1 MTKSHTTDYSEN
13 DQITTSLHEK
23 ILGNHPRIIEVRNLI
38 DRLAKVNLT
47 VLITGETGTGKD
59 VTARLLHK
67 QSTRNGKS
75 FIKVNCPSIPE
86 GILESELFG
95 YERGAFTGAHT
106 SKPGRFELANDG
118 TIFLDEI
125 CETAQNVQGKLLQ
138 VLDDNS
144 FVRIGGVEAVHT
156 NARVVAATNIP
167 LDRAVEEGHLRK
179 DIAFRLSD
187 VIIHLPPLRERS
199 EDIPLL
205 AEHFNYNMCKMLK
218 KEYEQI
224 PNDLVEILQQ
234 KRWPGNIRELAAN
247 VKKYVATGST
257 EALLGEDQNTPLN
270 GDPIAITAPGH
281 PLGNNNGNGR
291 NGTSP
296 PERQFM
302 PLREAARRAM
312 EKAEKDLIEETLR
325 YTLWNRRKAAKLLD
339 TSYSSLLRRIE
350 AYKIG
355 KSEATL

>member
-1 MTKSHTTDYSEN
+1 M
-13 DQITTSLHEK
+13 
-23 ILGNHPRIIEVRNLI
+23 
-38 DRLAKVNLT
+38 VNIT

-59 VTARLLHK
+59 ITARLLHK
-67 QSTRNGKS
+67 LSSRNGKP

-95 YERGAFTGAHT
+95 YERGAFTGAYA
-106 SKPGRFELANDG
+106 SKPGRFELANEG

-125 CETAQNVQGKLLQ
+125 CETPQKVQGKLLQ
-138 VLDDNS
+138 VLDDRS

-167 LDRAVEEGHLRK
+167 LDQAVDEGRLRR
-179 DIAFRLSD
+179 DIVFRLGD
-187 VIIHLPPLRERS
+187 VIIHLPPLRERI

-218 KEYEQI
+218 KEHHPI
-224 PNDLVEILQQ
+224 DDGLMQQ
-234 KRWPGNIRELAAN
+234 LKQKPWPGNIRELGAC
-247 VKKYVATGST
+247 VKKYVATGSSESLLDEDT
-257 EALLGEDQNTPLN
+257 SHDTVRTQIMDADALSAHHE
-270 GDPIAITAPGH
+270 H
-281 PLGNNNGNGR
+281 NNNGNGNR
-291 NGTSP
+291 SLPKGD
-296 PERQFM
+296 RQFM

-312 EKAEKDLIEETLR
+312 ENAERELIEETLR

-355 KSEATL
+355 KSETTL